1 MIHNKLERLL
11 TGAVIFS
18 LGLGGCSLS
27 AMRQEVLLKTEFKND
42 RLNFFIILLSL
53 RNYYV

>member
-11 TGAVIFS
+11 AGSVIFS

-27 AMRQEVLLKTEFKND
+27 AMRQEVLL
-42 RLNFFIILLSL
+42 
-53 RNYYV
+53 